1 MTRSILK
8 WLGPALVLISGIVL
22 LAWADQPSGWALV
35 AGTGLFF
42 LLGSVGRRGLG
53 ILLMLTCTLL
63 ANGGL
68 RPVQAPVLVG
78 SVLGFLG
85 ASVMLLTANW
95 WTPRRSRFE
104 RGSAPVAAEAAP
116 LDVWK
121 AMDAG
126 LDPTE
131 VDDQPRDSR

>member
-8 WLGPALVLISGIVL
+8 LLGPVLVLVGGVVL
-22 LAWADQPSGWALV
+22 LAWGDQPSGWALV
-35 AGTGLFF
+35 AGTGLFA
-42 LLGSVGRRGLG
+42 LLGTMGRRCLG
-53 ILLMLTCTLL
+53 ILLMLTCTVL

-78 SVLGFLG
+78 SVMGFVG
-85 ASVMLLTANW
+85 ASVMLLTATW

-104 RGSAPVAAEAAP
+104 TGSMPVPAEAAP

-131 VDDQPRDSR
+131 VDDHPRESR